1 MQAMDFRNRWVLVTG
16 ASSGLGEEMARQ
28 LAAAG
33 AQLMLVAR
41 REERLRKL
49 ARELEAAHGT
59 RSVLITADLAW
70 PDEVERVYQEARA
83 AGDVYAVILNAG
95 ITHFGRHL
103 DLDWKQ
109 VDALLA
115 TNVNSVLHLAH
126 RFLPDLVARGDGG
139 GLLLVASMAGLMPT
153 PFQAAYAGSK
163 AFLVQFGQA
172 LAQELRGRAA
182 SVTVYCP
189 GGIDTAMTRDSG
201 LRFFSNTP
209 FLQDVGSCAAEG
221 LAALRQRRTLY
232 VPGRLN
238 RLQVFMAR
246 FAPRALIARVAHDA
260 YRRALD
266 AN

>member
-1 MQAMDFRNRWVLVTG
+1 M
-16 ASSGLGEEMARQ
+16 
-28 LAAAG
+28 
-33 AQLMLVAR
+33 
-41 REERLRKL
+41 
-49 ARELEAAHGT
+49 
-59 RSVLITADLAW
+59 
-70 PDEVERVYQEARA
+70 
-83 AGDVYAVILNAG
+83 
-95 ITHFGRHL
+95 
-103 DLDWKQ
+103 
-109 VDALLA
+109 
-115 TNVNSVLHLAH
+115 
-126 RFLPDLVARGDGG
+126 
-139 GLLLVASMAGLMPT
+139 LLVASMAGLMPT

-172 LAQELRGRAA
+172 LAQELRGRRV

-221 LAALRQRRTLY
+221 LAALRERRTLY
-232 VPGRLN
+232 VPGTLN